1 VFNRLHSIRLRLAR
15 DERGFTL
22 IELLIVMII
31 LGIVLTIAAPSYLSF
46 KDKGRKTAAAS
57 NLRNVVEVLTAY
69 ENDNFSRA
77 STSSDPDWNGTD
89 AVGTGTNADSGFHD
103 GWASHTLL
111 SLLQAKYNPA
121 LASFTINPAGYT
133 PTPSDAT
140 DYCIYT
146 TVGPWY
152 AARMAS
158 SQTTTVGKTMTIGA
172 QTCTAS

>member
-1 VFNRLHSIRLRLAR
+1 VFNQLHSTRLRLAR

-22 IELLIVMII
+22 VELLIVLII
-31 LGIVLTIAAPSYLSF
+31 LGILLTIAAPSYLSF

-69 ENDNFSRA
+69 ENDNFAKA

-89 AVGTGTNADSGFHD
+89 AAGTGTNADSGYHN
-103 GWASHTLL
+103 GWTGHTLV
-111 SLLQAKYNPA
+111 SLLQSKYNPS
-121 LASFTINPAGYT
+121 LASFTVNPAGYT

>member
-1 VFNRLHSIRLRLAR
+1 MFNRLHSIRLRLAR